1 MQDIDILAARLLE
14 VSKTCGQVLI
24 ITNAAECWVELSAQR
39 FMPITAKVI
48 KNIEIISA
56 RTKFENE
63 LPRQYQEWKN
73 RAFLETKDKL
83 EMNAITNIIALGD
96 NIFEIEAA

>member
-1 MQDIDILAARLLE
+1 
-14 VSKTCGQVLI
+14 
-24 ITNAAECWVELSAQR
+24 
-39 FMPITAKVI
+39 MPITAKVI

-96 NIFEIEAA
+96 NIFEIEAANRLYEQFNNAFIKTIKFRTNPSPGELTK